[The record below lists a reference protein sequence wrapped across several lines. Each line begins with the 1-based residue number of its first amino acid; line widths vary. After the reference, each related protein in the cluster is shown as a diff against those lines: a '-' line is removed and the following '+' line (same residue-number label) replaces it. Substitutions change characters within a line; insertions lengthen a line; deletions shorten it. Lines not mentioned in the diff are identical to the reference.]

1 MRSRAEAIE
10 SGGEAAGDR
19 IKDDHDRWQATHRQ
33 GLRAKATSGTQH
45 GTDAG
50 LRAVLENNDCKV
62 EQVQLYRL
70 PAQDRRVVSNGETA
84 QALGQGLFC
93 VEERTAAEAAE
104 ILGCR
109 VARVYR
115 LVQLAK
121 ARMRKLMPSYTTG
134 KAAIREAPQAQ
145 IVPVRPKHAPHFQGS
160 PRRIRRLRVTRP
172 SPARVGGFKGTARAA
187 HKKQMPS

>member
-1 MRSRAEAIE
+1 VRSRAEAIE

-84 QALGQGLFC
+84 QALGQG
-93 VEERTAAEAAE
+93 AAVVLRRRAHGSGGSWNLGLQCSAGLPTGSAGQGSNAE
-104 ILGCR
+104 ID
-109 VARVYR
+109 A
-115 LVQLAK
+115 
-121 ARMRKLMPSYTTG
+121 
-134 KAAIREAPQAQ
+134 
-145 IVPVRPKHAPHFQGS
+145 
-160 PRRIRRLRVTRP
+160 
-172 SPARVGGFKGTARAA
+172 
-187 HKKQMPS
+187 